1 MADKPKRNA
10 ATIVFLFTAAVASVV
25 AMALLSPETQA
36 YSNLAGSSQE
46 VSCEKR
52 ALQSHETNG
61 PVLAVIDGIAY
72 GYALEDSKHYFYAMD
87 AFQGSELW
95 RYQTGDVVE
104 TRPAVAGGMVYFGSN
119 DNHLYAL
126 DAATGKSLAWRFRTG
141 DDLVSGIEEAGG
153 RVFAKSKDKF
163 LYALDAATGSL
174 LWEFDTEYSAG
185 PQAKVAGGVVYV
197 AYVAGSRLIA
207 LDATTGDL
215 LWVNNDINVSSQPA
229 VFGKTVYASYYVLKG
244 MGRRY
249 GTYALDIATGEQ
261 LWSGDFIS
269 SIPSVSDGVVY
280 SGSSR
285 TVTAEDEATGAD
297 LWQYSTDGIVTGTV
311 VHGDTVYV
319 VTHEG
324 FLYALDKHTSALQ
337 WECPMGGGDSG
348 WHGFQNLGALVFI
361 WTGYRLSAIGVP
373 ELPGELPSKSTPA
386 PRASEAAIRTTVPGQ
401 PSPAT
406 GSPAAP
412 LPTPTPRP
420 TAAIGEPTI
429 NFHASSTEVER
440 DAPINLT
447 LSVANSITQPEMT
460 LQLVLQL
467 PTGVVIIGGEGLD
480 AAATCT
486 TQCSVTYKIPTGE
499 NRDFILTAV
508 ANSPGPYE
516 VEGHVVW
523 FFGDAPSIS
532 ARKRVALP
540 FTVVD
545 PPELSAP
552 TVNLHATQTEVNIG
566 SPIVLNLAA
575 DNSIAKPEMTLKFIL
590 QAPSGWSVS
599 GAGFTAACSGQCTAT
614 YKVPSGAQ
622 RSINIEMMPNQAGSF
637 DAVAEME
644 WYFGEDLSTLTRDTK
659 TLALR
664 VLEPPEFMPTAVP
677 VIQEPP
683 SGIPF
688 QEDQL
693 GNGGVCG
700 LSPAG
705 APNNGA
711 GDMALLALPLLGMA
725 GVLGWR
731 RHRHTPP

>member
-10 ATIVFLFTAAVASVV
+10 ATIVFLFTAVVASVV
-25 AMALLSPETQA
+25 AMAFVSPETQA
-36 YSNLAGSSQE
+36 YSNLAGSSQA

-52 ALQSHETNG
+52 ALQSHETDG

-72 GYALEDSKHYFYAMD
+72 GYAREDSRHYFYAMD

-104 TRPAVAGGMVYFGSN
+104 TRPAVVGGVVYFGSN
-119 DNHLYAL
+119 DNFVYAL
-126 DAATGKSLAWRFRTG
+126 DAATGKSLAWRYRTG
-141 DDLVSGIEEAGG
+141 DDLVSSIEEAGG
-153 RVFAKSKDKF
+153 RVFARSKDRF

-174 LWEFDTEYSAG
+174 LWRFDTEYSVG
-185 PQAKVAGGVVYV
+185 PRGGGFGHQAKVAGGVVYV

-215 LWVNNDINVSSQPA
+215 LWVNNDANVNSQPA
-229 VFGKTVYASYYVLKG
+229 VFGKTVYAPF
-244 MGRRY
+244 RRGSRY
-249 GTYALDIATGEQ
+249 NIYRGSYALDIATGEP
-261 LWSGDFIS
+261 LWSSSLLS
-269 SIPSVSDGVVY
+269 SITVSDGVVY
-280 SGSSR
+280 SGSRS
-285 TVTAEDEATGAD
+285 TVIAIDEATGAN
-297 LWQYSTDGIVTGTV
+297 LWQYTTNNSVAGTL

-319 VTHEG
+319 GTHEG
-324 FLYALDKHTSALQ
+324 SLYALDKHTSALQ
-337 WECPMGGGDSG
+337 WECSMGSG
-348 WHGFQNLGALVFI
+348 NGWYGFQNFGALVFI
-361 WTGYRLSAIGVP
+361 WTSDRLSAIGVP

-386 PRASEAAIRTTVPGQ
+386 SRASEAAIRTPVPGQ

-440 DAPINLT
+440 DAPIDLT

-467 PTGVVIIGGEGLD
+467 PTGVVIIGGEGLE

-552 TVNLHATQTEVNIG
+552 TVNLHATQTEVNIRN
-566 SPIVLNLAA
+566 PIVLNLAA

-599 GAGFTAACSGQCTAT
+599 GAGFTEACSGQCTAT

-637 DAVAEME
+637 
-644 WYFGEDLSTLTRDTK
+644 R
-659 TLALR
+659 R
-664 VLEPPEFMPTAVP
+664 
-677 VIQEPP
+677 
-683 SGIPF
+683 
-688 QEDQL
+688 
-693 GNGGVCG
+693 GG
-700 LSPAG
+700 
-705 APNNGA
+705 
-711 GDMALLALPLLGMA
+711 
-725 GVLGWR
+725 
-731 RHRHTPP
+731 